1 MARLWQFLTDRR
13 VLAVTGIV
21 ALAVLAACVWT
32 DSDAP
37 EDAVLW
43 ILLAGLLGLAGWGI
57 WRLLRAW
64 RARRAAAA
72 LGAALADGIGKDG
85 VADATAPGGSEA
97 AVLRKGMLE
106 AINTIKTSK
115 LGLTRGAAALYELP
129 WYMIIGNPAA
139 GKSSAIKHSGLTFP
153 IPGSK
158 AVQGVGGTRNCDWF
172 FTTDGILLDTA
183 GRYAVFDVD
192 RAEWFGFLDLLRRHR
207 PRAPING
214 ILIAVSV
221 AELGGGDPAASI
233 ELAKSL
239 RTRVQELTEHLG
251 VHAPVYVIFTKA
263 DLIAGFADFF
273 HDSERGERERV
284 WGATLRYNRR
294 STPVDVLG
302 FFDRHFDELYDGL
315 KEMRLASMAGN
326 RSAAPRPGVFT
337 FPLEF
342 VALKP
347 QLRAFLATLFE
358 ENTWQFKPVFRGF
371 YFTSA
376 LQEGALENQSSRRVA
391 ARFDLAL
398 HPSGAR
404 AGGKDGR
411 GEVHDEGRNGG
422 RDEAPNDAHNDA
434 HNDEQSGYFLLQ
446 LFRKVI
452 FADRDLVKR
461 YTSPAAARL
470 KVGVFFAA
478 TILLGCALGGWS
490 WSYMGNR
497 QLVANVRADLDKV
510 SKLQARRADLQSRLE
525 ALEILQDRIVQLERY
540 RTDRPLALSFGLYQ
554 GAALERKLRDEYF
567 AGVREV
573 MVLPVAAALE
583 SLLAEMNAN
592 AAQLDPDARATP
604 AVRPGQDYQAISATN
619 VGDAYNAL
627 KTYLMLADKSH
638 AEPGHLNDQLTRYWR
653 GWLEANRGAMPKEQM
668 IRSAERLLTF
678 VLAHGDD
685 PAWPQITPKLSLLDS
700 ARENLRRV
708 VRGTPAR
715 ERVYA
720 DIRTRAATRFPA
732 MTVARIVGEQD
743 QALVV
748 GSHAVSGAFTRD
760 AWEKFVQGAIR
771 DASSKEL
778 QSSDW
783 VLKSVAKDD
792 LTLEGSPE
800 QVQKALVEMYKLD
813 YAREWSK
820 FVQGVTIADLDGF
833 DASVRA
839 MNRLGDPQSSP
850 LARVLGT
857 VHEQTVWDDPAQARV
872 DTVKLKRGVLGW
884 FREVV
889 LRQAPSGARQLAD
902 AAGPLPLGGIPVA
915 GPVGREFAGV
925 ARLVGVKERDASLMT
940 GYLDALS
947 KLRSRLN
954 ALKNQGDPGP
964 GAKQLMQQTLEG
976 SGSELADAL
985 KYVDEQMLTGM
996 SDGQKQMLRPLLVR
1010 PLVQTF
1016 AMIVLPSESEINK
1029 TWQAQVVEP
1038 FRTSLMAKY
1047 PFAPGSQIQA
1057 TPAEIGQVFGPEGA
1071 VARFVGTTM
1080 GPLVVRRGDVLAS
1093 RTWADIGITLSPQA
1107 VSGFPGWIAPLSANG
1122 VAAAAD
1128 NGPQTV
1134 FQLLPLPAPG
1144 VTEYT
1149 IEIDG
1154 QQLRYRNTPPA
1165 WVNMVH
1171 PGPQAA
1177 GGARISAVTFDGR
1190 TVELFNV
1197 PGQFGLQKMIEAAAN
1212 KRVDA
1217 GTHELRW
1224 SAGNVAVAVNL
1235 KRVSSAGSGAD
1246 AQASRGFNGL
1256 RLPEAI
1262 VGRQAAGVGAAAP
1275 VAATAGTAAGAAQ

>member
-1 MARLWQFLTDRR
+1 MVFTNFRTTMMARLWQFLTDRR
-13 VLAVTGIV
+13 VLAVIGIG
-21 ALAVLAACVWT
+21 VLAA
-32 DSDAP
+32 
-37 EDAVLW
+37 
-43 ILLAGLLGLAGWGI
+43 LLLLGTTSLDVALIWAALLGLLVLGAGGLAWLI
-57 WRLLRAW
+57 RAW
-64 RARRAAAA
+64 LRKRAASRLGDAILTGGDGDGKAQAA
-72 LGAALADGIGKDG
+72 RND
-85 VADATAPGGSEA
+85 A

-139 GKSSAIKHSGLTFP
+139 GKSSAVKHSGLTFP
-153 IPGSK
+153 IPGNK

-183 GRYAVFDVD
+183 GRYSVFEGD
-192 RAEWFGFLDLLRRHR
+192 RTEWFSFLDLLRRHR

-221 AELGGGDPAASI
+221 AELAGGSPEASI

-239 RTRVQELTEHLG
+239 RTRVQELTERLG
-251 VHAPVYVIFTKA
+251 VHAPVYVMFTKA

-273 HDSERGERERV
+273 HDCERTERERV

-294 STPVDVLG
+294 STPHDVLA
-302 FFDRHFDELYDGL
+302 FFDQHFDELHDGL
-315 KEMRLASMAGN
+315 KEMSLASMAGN
-326 RSAAPRPGVFT
+326 RSTAPRSGVFT

-342 VALKP
+342 AALKP

-376 LQEGALENQSSRRVA
+376 LQEGSVENLSARRVA
-391 ARFDLAL
+391 GRFDLQL
-398 HPSGAR
+398 RPLGEKV
-404 AGGKDGR
+404 AG
-411 GEVHDEGRNGG
+411 DEPAQG
-422 RDEAPNDAHNDA
+422 P
-434 HNDEQSGYFLLQ
+434 EQSGFFLLQ
-446 LFRKVI
+446 LFRNVI

-461 YTSPAAARL
+461 YTSPAATRMKIGA
-470 KVGVFFAA
+470 FFAA
-478 TILLGCALGGWS
+478 TLLLGCALGGWS

-497 QLVANVRADLDKV
+497 QLVADVRADLDKV
-510 SKLQARRADLQSRLE
+510 MRLQAGRSDLQARLE
-525 ALEILQDRIVQLERY
+525 GLDILQDRIEQLEKY
-540 RTDRPLALSFGLYQ
+540 RKDRPWALAFGLYQ
-554 GAALERKLRDEYF
+554 GAPLERKLRDEYF

-573 MVLPVAAALE
+573 MVQPVAGALE
-583 SLLAEMNAN
+583 SLLADMNAN
-592 AAQLDPDARATP
+592 AAQLDPNVRATP
-604 AVRPGQDYQAISATN
+604 APKPGQPYQDVSATN

-638 AEPGHLNDQLTRYWR
+638 AEPGHLNDQLTRFWR
-653 GWLEANRGAMPKEQM
+653 GWLEANRGAMPREQM
-668 IRSAERLLTF
+668 IRSAERQLTF
-678 VLAHGDD
+678 VLAHIDD
-685 PAWPQITPKLSLLDS
+685 QAWPQITPKLSLLDT

-720 DIRTRAATRFPA
+720 DIRTRAATRFPGV
-732 MTVARIVGEQD
+732 TVARIVGEQD

-748 GSHAVSGAFTRD
+748 GSYAISGAYTRE

-771 DASSKEL
+771 EASTHEL

-800 QVQKALVEMYKLD
+800 QIQKALVDMYKAD

-820 FVQGVTIADLDGF
+820 FVQGVTIADLNGF
-833 DASVRA
+833 DASVQA
-839 MNRLGDPQSSP
+839 MNRLGDPLTSP
-850 LARVLGT
+850 LAKVLKF
-857 VHEQTVWDDPAQARV
+857 VHDQTSWDDPAQARV
-872 DTVKLKRGVLGW
+872 DTVKLKRGFTGW

-889 LRQAPSGARQLAD
+889 LRQAPSEARQVAD
-902 AAGPLPLGGIPVA
+902 AIGPLPVGGVLAA

-925 ARLVGVKERDASLMT
+925 ARLVGVKEKDASLMT

-954 ALKNQGDPGP
+954 QLKNQGDPGP

-976 SGSELADAL
+976 NGSELADAL

-996 SDGQKQMLRPLLVR
+996 TEPQKQMLRPLLVR

-1038 FRTSLMAKY
+1038 FQKTLAAKY
-1047 PFAPGSQIQA
+1047 PFAPSAQIQA
-1057 TPAEIGQVFGPEGA
+1057 TPAEIGQVFGPDGA
-1071 VARFVGTTM
+1071 VAKFVGTTM
-1080 GPLVVRRGDVLAS
+1080 GPLVVRRGDVLSS
-1093 RTWADIGITLSPQA
+1093 RTWADVGIALAPQV
-1107 VSGFPGWIAPLSANG
+1107 VSGFPGWVAPLSANG
-1122 VAAAAD
+1122 VAAGS
-1128 NGPQTV
+1128 GPQTV
-1134 FQLLPLPAPG
+1134 FQLLPLTAPG

-1171 PGPQAA
+1171 PGPQ
-1177 GGARISAVTFDGR
+1177 GSSGAKISAVTFDGR
-1190 TVELFNV
+1190 TVELFNE
-1197 PGQFGLQKMIEAAAN
+1197 PGQFGLQKMIEAAAK
-1212 KRVDA
+1212 KRLDG
-1217 GTHELRW
+1217 GTFELRW
-1224 SAGNVAVAVNL
+1224 NTGNVSVAVNL
-1235 KRVSSAGSGAD
+1235 KRISSTEATAGD
-1246 AQASRGFNGL
+1246 AQASQGFHGL
-1256 RLPEAI
+1256 RLPDTV
-1262 VGRQAAGVGAAAP
+1262 VGHAT
-1275 VAATAGTAAGAAQ
+1275 AATGPALAGALQ

>member
-1 MARLWQFLTDRR
+1 MMARLWQILTDRR
-13 VLAVTGIV
+13 VVAVFGIGV
-21 ALAVLAACVWT
+21 IAALVLLFT
-32 DSDAP
+32 DSPDAALIW
-37 EDAVLW
+37 AV
-43 ILLAGLLGLAGWGI
+43 LLGL
-57 WRLLRAW
+57 LLLCACGVVW
-64 RARRAAAA
+64 LVRARLRKRAAARLSDA
-72 LGAALADGIGKDG
+72 ILTGMEGDGP
-85 VADATAPGGSEA
+85 AQATRND

-115 LGLTRGAAALYELP
+115 LGLARGAAALYELP

-139 GKSSAIKHSGLTFP
+139 GKSSAIKHSGLVFP

-183 GRYAVFDVD
+183 GRYSVFEAD
-192 RAEWFGFLDLLRRHR
+192 RAEWFGFLDLLRKHR

-214 ILIAVSV
+214 ILVAVSV
-221 AELGGGDPAASI
+221 AELGSGNPEASI
-233 ELAKSL
+233 ELAKCL
-239 RTRVQELTEHLG
+239 RTRVQELTERLG

-263 DLIAGFADFF
+263 DLVAGFADFF
-273 HDSERGERERV
+273 HDSELTERERV

-294 STPVDVLG
+294 STPHDVLG
-302 FFDRHFDELYDGL
+302 FFDQHFDELHDGL
-315 KEMRLASMAGN
+315 KEMSLANMAGN
-326 RSAAPRPGVFT
+326 RSTALRPGVFT

-342 VALKP
+342 AALKP

-376 LQEGALENQSSRRVA
+376 LQEGSVENVSARRVA
-391 ARFDLAL
+391 GRFDLQL
-398 HPSGAR
+398 RPLGEKGAGDEPVQ
-404 AGGKDGR
+404 AGD
-411 GEVHDEGRNGG
+411 
-422 RDEAPNDAHNDA
+422 
-434 HNDEQSGYFLLQ
+434 QSGFFLLQ
-446 LFRKVI
+446 LFRQVI

-461 YTSPAAARL
+461 YTSPASARI
-470 KVGVFFAA
+470 KIGTFIAA
-478 TILLGCALGGWS
+478 TVLLGCALGGWS

-510 SKLQARRADLQSRLE
+510 MKLQAGRADLQARLE
-525 ALEILQDRIVQLERY
+525 GLDILQDRIEQLEKY
-540 RTDRPLALSFGLYQ
+540 REDRPWTLAFGLYQ
-554 GAALERKLRDEYF
+554 GDALARKLRDEYF

-573 MVLPVAAALE
+573 MVQPVAGALE
-583 SLLAEMNAN
+583 SLLADMNAN
-592 AAQLDPDARATP
+592 AGQLDPTARAAP
-604 AVRPGQDYQAISATN
+604 AAKPGQPYQDVSATN

-627 KTYLMLADKSH
+627 KTYLMLADKTH
-638 AEPGHLNDQLTRYWR
+638 AEPGHLNDQLTRFWR
-653 GWLEANRGAMPKEQM
+653 GWLEANRGGMPREQM
-668 IRSAERLLTF
+668 IRSAERQLTF
-678 VLAHGDD
+678 VLGHIDD
-685 PAWPQITPKLSLLDS
+685 QAWPQITPKLSLLDN

-720 DIRTRAATRFPA
+720 DIRTRASTRFPGV
-732 MTVARIVGEQD
+732 TVARIVGEQD

-748 GSHAVSGAFTRD
+748 GSYAIGGAYTRD

-771 DASSKEL
+771 EASTHEL

-800 QVQKALVEMYKLD
+800 QIQRALVDMYKAD
-813 YAREWSK
+813 YAREWNK
-820 FVQGVTIADLDGF
+820 FVQGVTIADLNGF
-833 DASVRA
+833 DASVQA
-839 MNRLGDPQSSP
+839 MNRLGDPLNSP
-850 LARVLGT
+850 LAKVLKA
-857 VHEQTVWDDPAQARV
+857 VHEQTSWDDPAQARV
-872 DTVKLKRGVLGW
+872 DTVKLKRGVGAW

-889 LRQAPSGARQLAD
+889 LRRAPSDARAGLESL
-902 AAGPLPLGGIPVA
+902 GPLPLGGAQAA

-925 ARLVGVKERDASLMT
+925 ARLVGVKEKDASLMT
-940 GYLDALS
+940 GYLDALA
-947 KLRSRLN
+947 KLRGRLN
-954 ALKNQGDPGP
+954 QVKNQGDPGP

-996 SDGQKQMLRPLLVR
+996 TDAQKQMLRPLLVR

-1038 FRTSLMAKY
+1038 FQKSLAAKY
-1047 PFAPGSQIQA
+1047 PFAPSAQMQA

-1071 VARFVGTTM
+1071 VAKFVGTTM
-1080 GPLVVRRGDVLAS
+1080 GPLVVRRGDVLSS
-1093 RTWADIGITLSPQA
+1093 RTWADIGITLAPQA
-1107 VSGFPGWIAPLSANG
+1107 VSGFPGWVAPLAANG
-1122 VAAAAD
+1122 VAASA
-1128 NGPQTV
+1128 GPQTV
-1134 FQLLPLPAPG
+1134 FQLLPLTAPG
-1144 VTEYT
+1144 ITEYT

-1154 QQLRYRNTPPA
+1154 QQLRYRNTPAA

-1171 PGPQAA
+1171 PGPQ
-1177 GGARISAVTFDGR
+1177 GSSGAKISAVTFDGR
-1190 TVELFNV
+1190 TVELFNE
-1197 PGQFGLQKMIEAAAN
+1197 PGEFGLQKMIEAAAK

-1224 SAGNVAVAVNL
+1224 SAGNVQVAVNL
-1235 KRVSSAGSGAD
+1235 KRVSSTDTSGGD
-1246 AQASRGFNGL
+1246 VQASRGFRGL
-1256 RLPEAI
+1256 RLPDAI
-1262 VGRQAAGVGAAAP
+1262 VGRASAAAGPAL
-1275 VAATAGTAAGAAQ
+1275 AGAAQ

>member
-1 MARLWQFLTDRR
+1 MMARLWQFLTDRR
-13 VLAVTGIV
+13 VLAVIGIT
-21 ALAVLAACVWT
+21 VLAACLLLGA
-32 DSDAP
+32 DSLDVALIW
-37 EDAVLW
+37 AV
-43 ILLAGLLGLAGWGI
+43 LLGLVLLGAWGVA
-57 WRLLRAW
+57 WLVRAW
-64 RARRAAAA
+64 LRKRAAAR
-72 LGAALADGIGKDG
+72 LGDAILAGTEADGKAQSARND
-85 VADATAPGGSEA
+85 A

-106 AINTIKTSK
+106 AISTIKTSK

-183 GRYAVFDVD
+183 GRYSVFEGD
-192 RAEWFGFLDLLRRHR
+192 RTEWFSFLDLLRKHR
-207 PRAPING
+207 SRAPING

-221 AELGGGDPAASI
+221 AELGGGNPDASI

-239 RTRVQELTEHLG
+239 RTRVQELTERLG

-273 HDSERGERERV
+273 HDCERTERERV

-294 STPVDVLG
+294 STPQDVLS
-302 FFDRHFDELYDGL
+302 FFDQHFDELHDGL
-315 KEMRLASMAGN
+315 KEMSLASMAGN
-326 RSAAPRPGVFT
+326 RSTALRPGVFT

-342 VALKP
+342 AALKP

-376 LQEGALENQSSRRVA
+376 LQEGKVDNQSARRVA
-391 ARFDLAL
+391 GRFDLQLRPPGDKA
-398 HPSGAR
+398 
-404 AGGKDGR
+404 
-411 GEVHDEGRNGG
+411 
-422 RDEAPNDAHNDA
+422 EADDTAQVA
-434 HNDEQSGYFLLQ
+434 EQSGYFLLQ

-452 FADRDLVKR
+452 FADRDLVRR
-461 YTSPAAARL
+461 YTSPAATQL
-470 KVGVFFAA
+470 KIGTFIAA
-478 TILLGCALGGWS
+478 TLLLGCALGGWS

-497 QLVANVRADLDKV
+497 QLVANVQADLDKV
-510 SKLQARRADLQSRLE
+510 MKLQAGRSDLQARLE
-525 ALEILQDRIVQLERY
+525 GLDILQDRIEQLEKY
-540 RTDRPLALSFGLYQ
+540 RQDRPWALAFGLYQ
-554 GAALERKLRDEYF
+554 GNALERKLRDEYF

-573 MVLPVAAALE
+573 MVQPVAGALE
-583 SLLAEMNAN
+583 SLLAETNAN
-592 AAQLDPDARATP
+592 AAQLDPTVRATP
-604 AVRPGQDYQAISATN
+604 APKPGQPYQDVSATN

-638 AEPGHLNDQLTRYWR
+638 AEPGHLNDQLTRFWR
-653 GWLEANRGAMPKEQM
+653 GWLEANRGAMPREQM
-668 IRSAERLLTF
+668 IRSAERQLTF
-678 VLAHGDD
+678 VLAHIDD
-685 PAWPQITPKLSLLDS
+685 QAWPQITPKLSLLDT

-720 DIRTRAATRFPA
+720 DIRTRASTRFPGV
-732 MTVARIVGEQD
+732 TVARIVGEQD

-748 GSHAVSGAFTRD
+748 GSYAVGGAYTRD

-771 DASSKEL
+771 EASMREL

-800 QVQKALVEMYKLD
+800 QIQKVLVEMYKAD

-820 FVQGVTIADLDGF
+820 FVQGVTIADLNGF
-833 DASVRA
+833 DASVQA
-839 MNRLGDPQSSP
+839 MNRLGDPLTSP
-850 LARVLGT
+850 LAKVLKT
-857 VHEQTVWDDPAQARV
+857 VHEQTLWDDPAQARV
-872 DTVKLKRGVLGW
+872 DTARLKRGLAGW

-889 LRQAPSGARQLAD
+889 LRQAPGEARQVAD
-902 AAGPLPLGGIPVA
+902 AMGALPVGGVQVA

-925 ARLVGVKERDASLMT
+925 ARLVGVKEKDASLMT

-954 ALKNQGDPGP
+954 QLKNQGDPGP
-964 GAKQLMQQTLEG
+964 GARQMMQQTLEG
-976 SGSELADAL
+976 NGSELADAL

-996 SDGQKQMLRPLLVR
+996 TDAQKQMLRPLLVR
-1010 PLVQTF
+1010 PLIQTF
-1016 AMIVLPSESEINK
+1016 AMIVLPSEAEINK

-1038 FRTSLMAKY
+1038 FQKTLAAKY
-1047 PFAPGSQIQA
+1047 PFAPSAQIQA
-1057 TPAEIGQVFGPEGA
+1057 TPAEIGQVFGPEGT
-1071 VARFVGTTM
+1071 VAKFVGTTM
-1080 GPLVVRRGDVLAS
+1080 GPLVVRRGDVLSS
-1093 RTWADIGITLSPQA
+1093 RTWADIGITLAPQV
-1107 VSGFPGWIAPLSANG
+1107 VSGFPGWVAPLAANG
-1122 VAAAAD
+1122 VAAGGA
-1128 NGPQTV
+1128 PQTV
-1134 FQLLPLPAPG
+1134 FQLLPLTAPG

-1171 PGPQAA
+1171 PGPQ
-1177 GGARISAVTFDGR
+1177 GSSGAKISAVTFDGR
-1190 TVELFNV
+1190 TVDLFNE
-1197 PGQFGLQKMIEAAAN
+1197 PGQFGLQKMIEAAAK
-1212 KRVDA
+1212 KRLDA
-1217 GTHELRW
+1217 STHELRW
-1224 SAGNVAVAVNL
+1224 SAGNVSVAVNL
-1235 KRVSSAGSGAD
+1235 KRVSSTEATAGD
-1246 AQASRGFNGL
+1246 AQASQGFRGL
-1256 RLPEAI
+1256 RLPDAI
-1262 VGRQAAGVGAAAP
+1262 VGRASASAGPAL
-1275 VAATAGTAAGAAQ
+1275 AGAAQ

>member
-1 MARLWQFLTDRR
+1 MSRLWQFLTNRR
-13 VLAVTGIV
+13 FLAILGLL
-21 ALAVLAACVWT
+21 ALAAFLFLGADTLEIAALWAVLAGLV
-32 DSDAP
+32 
-37 EDAVLW
+37 
-43 ILLAGLLGLAGWGI
+43 LLAAWGV
-57 WRLLRAW
+57 WWLLRA
-64 RARRAAAA
+64 RKHRRAAAA
-72 LGAALADGIGKDG
+72 LSEAI
-85 VADATAPGGSEA
+85 APSSPDVDQAQAVRNDA

-183 GRYAVFDVD
+183 GRYSTHEAD
-192 RAEWFGFLDLLRRHR
+192 RAEWFSFLDLLKKQRA
-207 PRAPING
+207 RAPING

-221 AELGGGDPAASI
+221 AELAGGAPEASI

-239 RTRVQELTEHLG
+239 RTRVQELTERLG
-251 VHAPVYVIFTKA
+251 VYAPVYVIFTKA

-273 HDSERGERERV
+273 HDAERGERDRV

-294 STPVDVLG
+294 SSPQDVLG
-302 FFDRHFDELYDGL
+302 FFDVHFDELHDGL
-315 KEMRLASMAGN
+315 KEMSLANMAAN
-326 RSAAPRPGVFT
+326 RSTALRPGVFT

-342 VALKP
+342 AQLRP

-376 LQEGALENQSSRRVA
+376 LQEGIVENLASRRVA
-391 ARFDLAL
+391 SRFDLQLGAL
-398 HPSGAR
+398 KSAHKEGQKGAVSGTA
-404 AGGKDGR
+404 AGD
-411 GEVHDEGRNGG
+411 
-422 RDEAPNDAHNDA
+422 
-434 HNDEQSGYFLLQ
+434 QSGYFLLE

-461 YTSPAAARL
+461 YTSPASARL
-470 KVGVFFAA
+470 KYGAFFAA
-478 TILLGCALGGWS
+478 TIVLGCALGGWS

-497 QLVANVRADLDKV
+497 QLVANVQADLDKV
-510 SKLQARRADLQSRLE
+510 SKLQARRGDLQSRLE
-525 ALEILQDRIVQLERY
+525 GLEILQDRIEQLDKY
-540 RTDRPLALSFGLYQ
+540 RAGRPWALSFGLYQ
-554 GAALERKLRDEYF
+554 GTAVERKLRDEYF

-573 MVLPVAAALE
+573 MVLPVAGAIE
-583 SLLAEMNAN
+583 SLLAETNAN
-592 AAQLDPDARATP
+592 ASQLDPNAKAAP
-604 AVRPGQDYQAISATN
+604 SARPGQPYQDVSPTN

-653 GWLEANRGAMPKEQM
+653 GWLAANRGAMSHEQT

-678 VLAHGDD
+678 VLAHVDD
-685 PAWPQITPKLSLLDS
+685 QAWPQITPKLSLLDT

-720 DIRTRAATRFPA
+720 DIRTRAATRYPA

-743 QALVV
+743 QSLVV
-748 GSHAVSGAFTRD
+748 GSYAVSGAFTRD
-760 AWEKFVQGAIR
+760 AWDKFIQGAIR
-771 DASSKEL
+771 DASNREL
-778 QSSDW
+778 QSTDW
-783 VLKSVAKDD
+783 VLKTVAKDD

-800 QVQKALVEMYKLD
+800 QIQKTLVDLYKAD

-820 FVQGVTIADLDGF
+820 FVQGVTVADLNGF
-833 DASVRA
+833 EGSVQA
-839 MNRLGDPQSSP
+839 MNRLGDPQTSP
-850 LARVLGT
+850 LAKLLKT
-857 VHEQTVWDDPAQARV
+857 VYEQTVWDDPAQARV
-872 DTVKLKRGVLGW
+872 VNDKVKRGLTAW

-889 LRQAPSGARQLAD
+889 LRQTPSDTRQVVD
-902 AAGPLPLGGIPVA
+902 ALGPLPVGGAQA
-915 GPVGREFAGV
+915 GPIGREFAGV

-954 ALKNQGDPGP
+954 QLKNQGDPGP

-996 SDGQKQMLRPLLVR
+996 SDAQKQMLRPLLVR

-1038 FRTSLMAKY
+1038 FQKSLAAKY
-1047 PFAPGSQIQA
+1047 PFAPGAQVQA
-1057 TPAEIGQVFGPEGA
+1057 TAGEIGQVFGPEGV
-1071 VARFVGTTM
+1071 VAKFVGATM

-1093 RTWADIGITLSPQA
+1093 RTWADIGITLAPQV
-1107 VSGFPGWIAPLSANG
+1107 VSGFPGWVAPLSANG
-1122 VAAAAD
+1122 VAS
-1128 NGPQTV
+1128 GSGSQRV
-1134 FQLLPLPAPG
+1134 FQLLPMAAPG

-1171 PGPQAA
+1171 PGPQ
-1177 GGARISAVTFDGR
+1177 GSSGVKISAVTFDGR
-1190 TVELFNV
+1190 TVDLFGE
-1197 PGQFGLQKMIEAAAN
+1197 PGEFGLEKMIGAAEK
-1212 KRVDA
+1212 KRLGPGVA
-1217 GTHELRW
+1217 ELRW
-1224 SAGNVAVAVNL
+1224 SANNVSVSITL
-1235 KRVSSAGSGAD
+1235 KVVSNAGAGSGD

-1256 RLPEAI
+1256 RLPETI
-1262 VGRQAAGVGAAAP
+1262 VGRTTVPAGPSAP
-1275 VAATAGTAAGAAQ
+1275 GGPAVASTAVTAGAGPAIAGAAQ

>member
-13 VLAVTGIV
+13 VLGVIG
-21 ALAVLAACVWT
+21 LGVLAACLMLGAASLDV
-32 DSDAP
+32 AL
-37 EDAVLW
+37 LW
-43 ILLAGLLGLAGWGI
+43 AALLGLLALAAWGVTWI
-57 WRLLRAW
+57 VRAW
-64 RARRAAAA
+64 LRRREARR
-72 LGAALADGIGKDG
+72 LGGAIVTNLGSGTDADGKAQ
-85 VADATAPGGSEA
+85 ADRNDA
-97 AVLRKGMLE
+97 AVLRTGMLE

-183 GRYAVFDVD
+183 GRYSVFEAD
-192 RAEWFGFLDLLRRHR
+192 RTEWFNFLDLLRRHR

-221 AELGGGDPAASI
+221 AELAGGGPDASV

-239 RTRVQELTEHLG
+239 RTRVQELTERLG

-263 DLIAGFADFF
+263 DLIAGFGDFF
-273 HDSERGERERV
+273 HGSETTERQRV

-294 STPVDVLG
+294 STPQDVLG
-302 FFDRHFDELYDGL
+302 FFDQHFDGLHDGL
-315 KEMRLASMAGN
+315 KEMSVASMAGN
-326 RSAAPRPGVFT
+326 RSAVMRPGVFT

-342 VALKP
+342 AALKP
-347 QLRAFLATLFE
+347 QLRAFLGTLFE

-376 LQEGALENQSSRRVA
+376 LQEGAVESASARRVA
-391 ARFDLAL
+391 GRFDLHLRPAATAGEGEKPL
-398 HPSGAR
+398 PS
-404 AGGKDGR
+404 
-411 GEVHDEGRNGG
+411 E
-422 RDEAPNDAHNDA
+422 
-434 HNDEQSGYFLLQ
+434 EQSGFFLLQ

-461 YTSPAAARL
+461 YTSPAAARI
-470 KVGVFFAA
+470 KIGAFFAA
-478 TILLGCALGGWS
+478 TILLGAALGGWS

-497 QLVANVRADLDKV
+497 QLVASVQADLDKV
-510 SKLQARRADLQSRLE
+510 ARLQARRSDLQSRLE
-525 ALEILQDRIVQLERY
+525 GLDILQDRIEQLDQY
-540 RTDRPLALSFGLYQ
+540 RAERPLALSFGLYQ

-573 MVLPVAAALE
+573 MVLPVAGALE
-583 SLLAEMNAN
+583 SLLAETNAN
-592 AAQLDPDARATP
+592 AAQLDPNAHA
-604 AVRPGQDYQAISATN
+604 AAAAKPGQPYQDVSATN

-627 KTYLMLADKSH
+627 KTYLMLADKTH

-653 GWLEANRGAMPKEQM
+653 VWLEANRGAMPREQM
-668 IRSAERLLTF
+668 IRSAERQLTF
-678 VLAHGDD
+678 VLAHVDD
-685 PAWPQITPKLSLLDS
+685 QAWPQITPKIGLLDG

-720 DIRTRAATRFPA
+720 DIRTRAATRFPGV
-732 MTVARIVGEQD
+732 TVARIVGEAD

-748 GSHAVSGAFTRD
+748 GSYAVGGAFTRD
-760 AWEKFVQGAIR
+760 AWDKFIQSAIR
-771 DASSKEL
+771 DASSREL

-800 QVQKALVEMYKLD
+800 QIQKALVDMYKAD
-813 YAREWSK
+813 YAREWAK
-820 FVQGVTIADLDGF
+820 FVQGVTIADLNGF
-833 DASVRA
+833 DASVQA
-839 MNRLGDPQSSP
+839 MNRLGDPQTSP
-850 LARVLGT
+850 LAKVLKT
-857 VHEQTVWDDPAQARV
+857 VYEQTAWDDPGRARV
-872 DTVKLKRGVLGW
+872 DSVKFKRGVMGW

-889 LRQAPSGARQLAD
+889 LRQAPSEARQVAD
-902 AAGPLPLGGIPVA
+902 AMGPLPVGGAQGPGPVA
-915 GPVGREFAGV
+915 REFAGV
-925 ARLVGVKERDASLMT
+925 ARLVGIKEKDASLMT
-940 GYLDALS
+940 GYLDTLS

-954 ALKNQGDPGP
+954 QLKNQGDPGP
-964 GAKQLMQQTLEG
+964 GAKQLMQQTLDG

-996 SDGQKQMLRPLLVR
+996 SDSQKQMLRPLLVR

-1038 FRTSLMAKY
+1038 FQKTLAAKY
-1047 PFAPGSQIQA
+1047 PFAPAAQIQA
-1057 TPAEIGQVFGPEGA
+1057 TPAEIGQVFGPEGV
-1071 VARFVGTTM
+1071 VAKFVGSTM
-1080 GPLVVRRGDVLAS
+1080 GPLVVRRGDVLSS
-1093 RTWADIGITLSPQA
+1093 RTWADIGITLAPQ
-1107 VSGFPGWIAPLSANG
+1107 VVTSFPGWVAPLSANG
-1122 VAAAAD
+1122 VAAGGAA
-1128 NGPQTV
+1128 QTV
-1134 FQLLPLPAPG
+1134 FQLLPLSAPG

-1171 PGPQAA
+1171 PGPQ
-1177 GGARISAVTFDGR
+1177 GTSGAKISAVTFDGR
-1190 TVELFNV
+1190 TVELFNE
-1197 PGQFGLQKMIEAAAN
+1197 PGQFGLQKMIEAAAK
-1212 KRVDA
+1212 KRIDA

-1224 SAGNVAVAVNL
+1224 NAGNIAVAVNL
-1235 KRVSSAGSGAD
+1235 KRVSSADSGTD

-1256 RLPEAI
+1256 RLPDAI
-1262 VGRQAAGVGAAAP
+1262 VGGKGAVAGPAAGPAL
-1275 VAATAGTAAGAAQ
+1275 AGGGQ

>member
-1 MARLWQFLTDRR
+1 MARLWQFLTNSR
-13 VLAVTGIV
+13 VLAVIGIA
-21 ALAVLAACVWT
+21 ALAAFLFLGADTLDIAALWAVLAGLV
-32 DSDAP
+32 
-37 EDAVLW
+37 
-43 ILLAGLLGLAGWGI
+43 LLAAWGTWWLI
-57 WRLLRAW
+57 RA
-64 RARRAAAA
+64 ARRKRAAAQLSEA
-72 LGAALADGIGKDG
+72 IVTAAQEADSKAQAARND
-85 VADATAPGGSEA
+85 A

-115 LGLTRGAAALYELP
+115 LGLTRGASALYELP

-183 GRYAVFDVD
+183 GRYSVYEAD
-192 RAEWFGFLDLLRRHR
+192 RAEWFSFLDLLKKHR
-207 PRAPING
+207 SRAPING

-221 AELGGGDPAASI
+221 AELAGGSPEASI

-239 RTRVQELTEHLG
+239 RTRVQELTERLG
-251 VHAPVYVIFTKA
+251 VYAPVYVIFTKA

-273 HDSERGERERV
+273 LDTERAERERV
-284 WGATLRYNRR
+284 WGATQRYNRR
-294 STPVDVLG
+294 STPQDVVA
-302 FFDRHFDELYDGL
+302 FFDQHFDELYDGL
-315 KEMRLASMAGN
+315 KEMSLASMAAN
-326 RSAAPRPGVFT
+326 RSTAMRPGVFT

-342 VALKP
+342 VSLRP

-376 LQEGALENQSSRRVA
+376 LQEGLVENLSSKRVA
-391 ARFDLAL
+391 SRFDLRLREQKGAQVTEQ
-398 HPSGAR
+398 SGA
-404 AGGKDGR
+404 
-411 GEVHDEGRNGG
+411 
-422 RDEAPNDAHNDA
+422 
-434 HNDEQSGYFLLQ
+434 QSGYFLLA
-446 LFRKVI
+446 LFRNVI

-461 YTSPAAARL
+461 YTSPASTRL
-470 KVGVFFAA
+470 KYGAFFAA

-497 QLVANVRADLDKV
+497 QLVANVQADLDKV
-510 SKLQARRADLQSRLE
+510 MKLQARRGDLQSRLE
-525 ALEILQDRIVQLERY
+525 GLEILQDRIEQLDKYKLER
-540 RTDRPLALSFGLYQ
+540 PWALSFGMYQ
-554 GAALERKLRDEYF
+554 GEAVERKLRDEYF

-573 MVLPVAAALE
+573 MVQPVAASIEAL
-583 SLLAEMNAN
+583 LTDTNAN
-592 AAQLDPDARATP
+592 ASQLDPNAKAAP
-604 AVRPGQDYQAISATN
+604 AAKPGQPYQDVSPTN

-653 GWLEANRGAMPKEQM
+653 GWLAANRGAMTQEQM

-678 VLAHGDD
+678 VLAHVEDQ
-685 PAWPQITPKLSLLDS
+685 AWPQITPKLSLLDG

-732 MTVARIVGEQD
+732 VTVARIVGDQD
-743 QALVV
+743 QGLVV
-748 GSHAVSGAFTRD
+748 GSYAVSGAFTRE
-760 AWEKFVQGAIR
+760 AWDKFIQGAIR
-771 DASSKEL
+771 DASNREL
-778 QSSDW
+778 QSTDW

-800 QVQKALVEMYKLD
+800 QIQKTLVDLYKAD
-813 YAREWSK
+813 YAREWAK
-820 FVQGVTIADLDGF
+820 FVQGVTIADLNGF
-833 DASVRA
+833 DASVQA
-839 MNRLGDPQSSP
+839 MNRLGDPQTSP
-850 LARVLGT
+850 LAKLLKT
-857 VHEQTVWDDPAQARV
+857 VYEQTAWDDPAQARIV
-872 DTVKLKRGVLGW
+872 SDKVKRGLMGW

-889 LRQAPSGARQLAD
+889 LRQTPSDARQLAE
-902 AAGPLPLGGIPVA
+902 AMGPLPAGGVQAA

-925 ARLVGVKERDASLMT
+925 ARLVGVKEKDASLMT

-954 ALKNQGDPGP
+954 QLKNQGDPGP

-996 SDGQKQMLRPLLVR
+996 SDTQKQMLRPLLVR

-1038 FRTSLMAKY
+1038 FQKTLMTKY
-1047 PFAPGSQIQA
+1047 PFAAGAQVQA
-1057 TPAEIGQVFGPEGA
+1057 TPAEIGQVFGPEGV
-1071 VARFVGTTM
+1071 VAKFVSTTM
-1080 GPLVVRRGDVLAS
+1080 GPLVVRRGDVLSS
-1093 RTWADIGITLSPQA
+1093 RTWADIGITLAPQV

-1122 VAAAAD
+1122 VAASS
-1128 NGPQTV
+1128 GPQQV
-1134 FQLLPLPAPG
+1134 FQLLPLTAPG

-1154 QQLRYRNTPPA
+1154 QQLRYRNTAPA

-1171 PGPQAA
+1171 PGPQ
-1177 GGARISAVTFDGR
+1177 GTSGVKISAVTFDGR
-1190 TVELFNV
+1190 TVELFSE
-1197 PGQFGLQKMIEAAAN
+1197 PGQFGLQKMIGAAER
-1212 KRVDA
+1212 KRL
-1217 GTHELRW
+1217 GPGMHELRW

-1235 KRVSSAGSGAD
+1235 KLVSDTNANSGGSGGD

-1256 RLPEAI
+1256 RLPDSF
-1262 VGRQAAGVGAAAP
+1262 VGRAAAP
-1275 VAATAGTAAGAAQ
+1275 AAGPALAGAAQ